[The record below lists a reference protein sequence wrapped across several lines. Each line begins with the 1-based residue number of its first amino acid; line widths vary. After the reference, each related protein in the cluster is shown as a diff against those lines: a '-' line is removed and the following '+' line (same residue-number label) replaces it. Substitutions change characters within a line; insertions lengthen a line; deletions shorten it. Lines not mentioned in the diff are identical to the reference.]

1 MWNLSKKASCWREL
15 GKSERGALWECALD
29 ELKMT
34 RVSLNGSLGSPKAG
48 VFCLRIRSIEG
59 ARERLESGYPMLR
72 MRRNRLEIPMKHIE
86 FQYTPDPP
94 GQRCMRPAQH
104 WFVRTQH

>member
-1 MWNLSKKASCWREL
+1 
-15 GKSERGALWECALD
+15 
-29 ELKMT
+29 MT

-86 FQYTPDPP
+86 EKSHLPKLSKRSRKGSPSYRGGDGDVDSPP
-94 GQRCMRPAQH
+94 GKSEAGERKQDRQAAPEFCS
-104 WFVRTQH
+104 V